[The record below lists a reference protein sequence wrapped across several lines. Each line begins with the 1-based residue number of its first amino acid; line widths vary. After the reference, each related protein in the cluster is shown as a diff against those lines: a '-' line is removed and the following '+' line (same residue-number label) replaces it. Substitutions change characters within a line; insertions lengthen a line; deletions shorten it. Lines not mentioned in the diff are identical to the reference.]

1 MRRLI
6 GRVGMRGAEGS
17 RAGGGSR
24 DLTVHTALTERRA
37 FLQVPNNTPPDS
49 RGTARDA
56 VLHGGC
62 QGGNMVCLATADTPR
77 ARAPWCPSRPV
88 WSRLHPVTVC
98 SLALAE
104 LSARHPS

>member
-1 MRRLI
+1 M
-6 GRVGMRGAEGS
+6 
-17 RAGGGSR
+17 
-24 DLTVHTALTERRA
+24 HTALTERCA

-62 QGGNMVCLATADTPR
+62 QGGNMVCLATSRHAACPCPVVPVE
-77 ARAPWCPSRPV
+77 ARVLPPPS
-88 WSRLHPVTVC
+88 SITVC

>member
-1 MRRLI
+1 M
-6 GRVGMRGAEGS
+6 
-17 RAGGGSR
+17 
-24 DLTVHTALTERRA
+24 HTALTERRA

-77 ARAPWCPSRPV
+77 ARAPWWLVPVEARVLPPPSSNGV
-88 WSRLHPVTVC
+88 
-98 SLALAE
+98 
-104 LSARHPS
+104 